1 MSTVPRPDPGS
12 VGCVRLF
19 TLRRKSRVLLIRI
32 HAHPR
37 AKCPVLGLLVC
48 MTASVQGEGS
58 GFPLRRERRR
68 VGRPFCV
75 GVGVVACRQGLW
87 IPVATGNTGG
97 GENNLRVG
105 GRGCSPTRALDSR
118 CDEKDVGLGRTFCV
132 WVGVVARRRGL
143 WIPVATRKTG
153 GWGEHFACG
162 WAWLLTN
169 S

>member
-1 MSTVPRPDPGS
+1 MSTVPRPDPGP

-75 GVGVVACRQGLW
+75 GVGVVARQRGLRIPVATRKTGVGRTFCVRVGVVARRQGLW
-87 IPVATGNTGG
+87 IPVATRETGG
-97 GENNLRVG
+97 GENIPRVG
-105 GRGCSPTRALDSR
+105 EGGCPPTWALDSR
-118 CDEKDVGLGRTFCV
+118 CAEKD
-132 WVGVVARRRGL
+132 
-143 WIPVATRKTG
+143 G
-153 GWGEHFACG
+153 GWVVHSTCG
-162 WAWLLTN
+162 
-169 S
+169 